1 MIIFILETPPSK
13 DAETNMQQNN
23 YSLRNFPAFATFP
36 RSDICSITSFTGQM
50 NCGKLFFFDLKKS
63 CSLELFK
70 NGRKSWS
77 CTECSCQTY

>member
-23 YSLRNFPAFATFP
+23 YSLRNFSAFATFP

-50 NCGKLFFFDLKKS
+50 NCGKLFFL
-63 CSLELFK
+63 
-70 NGRKSWS
+70 
-77 CTECSCQTY
+77 T